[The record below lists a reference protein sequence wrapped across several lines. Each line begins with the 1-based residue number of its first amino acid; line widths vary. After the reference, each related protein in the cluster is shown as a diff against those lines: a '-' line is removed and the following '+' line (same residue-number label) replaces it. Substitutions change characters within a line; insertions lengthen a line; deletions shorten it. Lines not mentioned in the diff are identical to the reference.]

1 MSYYGSYRLGQAGGE
16 FTHTHA
22 HEKFV
27 TSYILGPL
35 GIVVKIEFKVNGEET
50 GDGHCVT
57 VGFIQVG
64 LPPRLTIFNTKCQHS
79 CINLHHRR

>member
-35 GIVVKIEFKVNGEET
+35 GIVVK
-50 GDGHCVT
+50 
-57 VGFIQVG
+57 
-64 LPPRLTIFNTKCQHS
+64 L
-79 CINLHHRR
+79 NLKSMARKPEMGTASLWGSSRSDYHRG